1 MPSERSVR
9 IVIMCVSPPA
19 LQEQYAGMRD
29 IFKKTLYLLK
39 LLARENEAVQ
49 HHIFE
54 RLDIL
59 LEVRV
64 VESDLAIALTEV
76 RSC

>member
-1 MPSERSVR
+1 
-9 IVIMCVSPPA
+9 
-19 LQEQYAGMRD
+19 MRD
-29 IFKKTLYLLK
+29 IFRKTLYLLK
-39 LLARENEAVQ
+39 LLARENEVVQ

-76 RSC
+76 SSC

>member
-1 MPSERSVR
+1 MY
-9 IVIMCVSPPA
+9 
-19 LQEQYAGMRD
+19 QEQYAGMTD
-29 IFKKTLYLLK
+29 IFKKTLYLLR
-39 LLARENEAVQ
+39 LLARENDAVQ

-64 VESDLAIALTEV
+64 VESDLAMALREV
-76 RSC
+76 GVRLHLDNTIHSLSLCLSL